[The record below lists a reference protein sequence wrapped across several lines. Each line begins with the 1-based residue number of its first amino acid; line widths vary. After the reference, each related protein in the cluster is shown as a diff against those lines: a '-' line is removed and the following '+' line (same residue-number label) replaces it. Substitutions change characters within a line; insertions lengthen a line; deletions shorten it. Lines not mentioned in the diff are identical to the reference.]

1 MEIKNMS
8 YWKSK
13 NTPLEFNV
21 AQGALGAIKNNIGE
35 QEEGGDNKNLIE
47 ALQKQDEAK
56 VEVDKLKNT
65 ETNPNINTRL

>member
-13 NTPLEFNV
+13 NTPLEFSAV
-21 AQGALGAIKNNIGE
+21 QGALGAIKNNIGE
-35 QEEGGDNKNLIE
+35 QEESGDNKNLIE

-56 VEVDKLKNT
+56 AEVDKLKNT
-65 ETNPNINTRL
+65 ETNPNINTKL